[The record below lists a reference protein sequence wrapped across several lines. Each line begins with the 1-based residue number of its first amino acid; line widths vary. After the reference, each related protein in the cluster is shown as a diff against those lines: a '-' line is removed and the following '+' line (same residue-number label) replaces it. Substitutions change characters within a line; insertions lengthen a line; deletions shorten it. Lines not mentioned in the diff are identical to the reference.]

1 MKFDIHKSQLKRGAD
16 DRPDV
21 HTHTD
26 VQELKFWKDTLSIL
40 KRARSQAL
48 TSTQTRTTTSRSLA
62 NPSPSLACM
71 QAARY
76 CCALVR
82 SRRRLRPPRLQAIRA
97 SRAPPAASSC
107 SARDAQPRVHAGRPG
122 AWSRG
127 SMDHARLRARRLRA
141 RRLRARRL
149 RARRLRARRLRARRP
164 RARRLR
170 ARRTAESHPAAEG
183 GGPAVG
189 ARAVAASGDPSPRG
203 PPCRSPKQTRTP
215 SRAVRHQS
223 PGLARPQ
230 KCPT

>member
-141 RRLRARRL
+141 RRLRARR
-149 RARRLRARRLRARRP
+149 
-164 RARRLR
+164 
-170 ARRTAESHPAAEG
+170 TAESHPAAEG